1 MGERIEVDHE
11 ATLAAVRREAEM
23 WRTAKDR
30 MAERCIAAEAE
41 AARIQTLYN
50 ATVERAQ
57 RAYNER
63 DAAEARCAALEAAL
77 RDVLEEYIDAC
88 HYATGNEPLSSPTWH
103 NFVSNFE
110 DATDLIPRA
119 RALLESP
126 TGEQNA

>member
-63 DAAEARCAALEAAL
+63 DAAEARCAALETAL
-77 RDVLEEYIDAC
+77 RDVLDGIQTKGAWTKK
-88 HYATGNEPLSSPTWH
+88 AI
-103 NFVSNFE
+103 
-110 DATDLIPRA
+110 ARA

>member
-63 DAAEARCAALEAAL
+63 DAAEALEAAL
-77 RDVLEEYIDAC
+77 RDVLDGIQTKGAWTKK
-88 HYATGNEPLSSPTWH
+88 AI
-103 NFVSNFE
+103 
-110 DATDLIPRA
+110 ARA